1 MVAHSDD
8 GGVTFSAPSQITPAV
23 NNRHNPGRQGSTIR
37 TDSHGNVYV
46 FFEGATRLPDGT
58 VSSAQMLA
66 TSGDGGQSF
75 GRPRPIALVT
85 DVGVFD
91 PVQLD
96 VTFDGFAGARTDSFP
111 SVDIANG
118 APTGIPNGNP
128 ASDRILLGWSD
139 ARAGAGHEDALLQT
153 SNDGGNTWSDPRAV
167 QTVGDRP
174 DFTAVAISPDG
185 KTAYAVYD
193 AFSAGPYPDLSQP
206 RPMQGVV
213 ISLPGDLSGNATT
226 ELYRGPKGDARGS
239 STNALDSGFLG
250 DYNSA
255 AAGPNAV
262 YAVWNDTRNAADCP
276 AVDTYRTALRNG
288 TTATKPYPQAACP
301 SGFGNTIFGNTGIYG
316 GAYSP

>member
-1 MVAHSDD
+1 MVAHADD
-8 GGVTFSAPSQITPAV
+8 GGVTFSAPSQITPAT
-23 NNRHNPGRQGSTIR
+23 NNRHNGGRQGSTIR
-37 TDSHGNVYV
+37 TDSHGTVYL
-46 FFEGATRLPDGT
+46 FFEGATQLPDGT

-66 TSGDGGQSF
+66 TSHDGGQSF
-75 GRPRPIALVT
+75 GRPRPIALVI

-91 PVQLD
+91 PVQND
-96 VTFDGFAGARTDSFP
+96 VTFDGFAGARTNSYP

-128 ASDRILLGWSD
+128 ATDRILLGWSD

-153 SNDGGNTWSDPRAV
+153 STDDGDTWSDPRAV
-167 QTVGDRP
+167 QTPGDRP

-185 KTAYAVYD
+185 KSAYAVYD
-193 AFSAGPYPDLSQP
+193 AFSGGPYPDLTQP

-213 ISLPGDLSGNATT
+213 ISLPGDLSGSATT
-226 ELYRGPKGDARGS
+226 ELYRGPRGDARGS

-255 AAGPNAV
+255 VAGPTAV

-276 AVDTYRTALRNG
+276 AVDTYRTDLRSG
-288 TTATKPYPQAACP
+288 DTDSLKPYPPSVCP
-301 SGFGNTIFGNTGIYG
+301 DFGNTDIYG